1 MIKILISGIDVTKS
15 LFIRN
20 VYYKEFARQNVDL
33 LEVSLSNTDK
43 EWEKWGLEIN
53 QEIEVIYTN
62 DDNTE
67 YRTKT
72 MFIDDFKVIP
82 GGFKIL
88 AKSINLESKSNTIKV
103 WENVNLRMIFEEIS
117 KKYNFEFK
125 PYEIENFEYSRV
137 QQSESDFNF
146 LNRLA
151 LREGYS
157 VKTFDKK
164 VILFNDKKFEKK
176 DAVKTIKRDE
186 ILGDFYVNTNQN
198 GKYSKVVINS
208 TFGRIKAEDK
218 NIIGGTKELFEED
231 IFLTSQVEGERFAK
245 NLLYKLNQDYQR
257 LTIKIDGDTSIAAGN
272 TVNIE
277 GFEEFDGKYFIEANN
292 VFLDKNFFM
301 ILYLRGI

>member
-272 TVNIE
+272 TVNIG